1 MSKKIF
7 RNSRRDFMKG
17 FALTVAA
24 VSTGK
29 LKAEAAYPAGTK
41 RNIREKEWRNRQ
53 EGMEYRRLGD
63 TGLMVSA
70 MVIGGG
76 RLSPTNYQF
85 VKSALD
91 RGVNYLDTAWIYGN
105 GNSEKGVG
113 ELLKLV
119 GRDKLFVSTKLS
131 TYFTELY
138 QLCQDIYKELPSAK
152 QNELIAKSRELIRNR
167 GVMESGYH
175 FNYFGSHEEQ
185 LSNAYLNYLI
195 RKEYGYRKEWK
206 VKIKEAMHK
215 TMDESLER
223 LGTDHVD
230 ILHCPHGVSLPEE
243 LEDETIYEVFKEIKQ
258 MGKARF
264 LGVSMHSDVQNN
276 LLKAAELGH
285 YDVAMSAI
293 NFVNYPT
300 MNLALRK
307 AAGSGM
313 GIISMKGARPVVSR
327 GDSGDAVPQWRI
339 EKLNRAVPG
348 DHKIPHKAYLFN
360 LQNPYIAGV
369 ISDFTDE
376 EMIRENLDLLGQK
389 IEIQRV

>member
-1 MSKKIF
+1 M
-7 RNSRRDFMKG
+7 NSRRNFMKG
-17 FALTVAA
+17 IALAVAA

-29 LKAEAAYPAGTK
+29 LKAEAGNPARTK
-41 RNIREKEWRNRQ
+41 RNIREMEWRNRQ

-91 RGVNYLDTAWIYGN
+91 RGVNYVDTAWYYGN
-105 GNSEKGVG
+105 GESEKGVG
-113 ELLKLV
+113 ELLKQV
-119 GRDKLFVSTKLS
+119 GRDKLFISTKLS
-131 TYFTELY
+131 AYFSELY
-138 QLCQDIYKELPSAK
+138 QLCQDIYKGLPSAK
-152 QNELIAKSRELIRNR
+152 QNELIAKTGELIRER
-167 GVMESGYH
+167 GVLEPGYH
-175 FNYFGSHEEQ
+175 FNYFGSQEKQ
-185 LSNAYLNYLI
+185 LSDAYLNYLV
-195 RKEYGYRKEWK
+195 RKEYGYRNEWK
-206 VKIKEAMHK
+206 VKIKEAMHR
-215 TMDESLER
+215 TLDESLDR

-230 ILHCPHGVSLPEE
+230 ILHCPHGVRLPEE
-243 LEDETIYEVFKEIKQ
+243 LEDETIHEVFQEMKQ

-264 LGVSMHSDVQNN
+264 LGVSLHSDVQNN
-276 LLKAAELGH
+276 LLRAAELGH
-285 YDVAMSAI
+285 YDMAMPAI
-293 NFVNYPT
+293 NIFNYPT
-300 MNLALRK
+300 VNMALRK
-307 AAGSGM
+307 AAASGM

-327 GDSGDAVPQWRI
+327 DSSDDAVPEWRI

-348 DHKIPHKAYLFN
+348 DHKIMHKAYLFN

-376 EMIRENLDLLGQK
+376 EMIRENLDLVGKK

>member
-1 MSKKIF
+1 
-7 RNSRRDFMKG
+7 MKG
-17 FALTVAA
+17 IALAVAA

-29 LKAEAAYPAGTK
+29 LKAEAGYSAGTH

-85 VKSALD
+85 IKTAVD
-91 RGVNYLDTAWIYGN
+91 RGVNYVDTAWQYGK
-105 GNSEKGVG
+105 GESEKGVG
-113 ELLKLV
+113 EILNLV
-119 GRDKLFVSTKLS
+119 GRDKLFISTKLS
-131 TYFTELY
+131 AYYSELY
-138 QLCQDIYKELPSAK
+138 QLCQDIYKGLPPAK
-152 QNELIAKSRELIRNR
+152 QNELLSKTGELIRKR

-175 FNYFGSHEEQ
+175 FNYFGSQEKQ
-185 LSNAYLNYLI
+185 LSDAYLNYFI
-195 RKEYGYRKEWK
+195 RKEYGNQKEWK
-206 VKIKEAMHK
+206 VKIKETMHK
-215 TMDESLER
+215 TLDESLDR

-230 ILHCPHGVSLPEE
+230 ILHCPHGVRLPEE
-243 LEDETIYEVFKEIKQ
+243 LEDETIIEVFEEIKQ

-285 YDVAMSAI
+285 YDLAMPAVNI
-293 NFVNYPT
+293 VNYPT
-300 MNLALRK
+300 INMALRK

-327 GDSGDAVPQWRI
+327 DSSGDAVPQWRI
-339 EKLNRAVPG
+339 EKLNQAVPG
-348 DHKIPHKAYLFN
+348 DQKIPHKAYLFN

-369 ISDFTDE
+369 ISDFRDE
-376 EMIRENLDLLGQK
+376 EMIRENLDLVGQK
-389 IEIQRV
+389 IEIQKV